1 MDDKFEDDI
10 EIIDDFDVNDDTIKT
25 DSNEESENE
34 KKLMETLNLAEILD
48 PNLAVPKEEPKV
60 EKEEV
65 VKKQG
70 GQKSAVF
77 IAVLFGLLILF
88 IILLPYITKMIQK

>member
-1 MDDKFEDDI
+1 MNDKFEDDI
-10 EIIDDFDVNDDTIKT
+10 EIIDDFDVNDDNVKT

-77 IAVLFGLLILF
+77 IAILFGLLILF